1 MYYRDLS
8 CYVFDYSAL
17 ALSQLGPLLE
27 LSTRD
32 CSSTHNNTA
41 GFTQQRPIG
50 SCTSYG
56 QPWLYCTYIIYIC
69 CRLVII
75 MYMYRYIKL
84 STCDCSST
92 HNNTACFTQQ
102 RPIGSCTSY
111 GQPWLYC
118 TYIIYICC
126 SNNNV
131 HVQVY

>member
-1 MYYRDLS
+1 MYYHDLS

-27 LSTRD
+27 LSTLD
-32 CSSTHNNTA
+32 CSSAHNNTA

-75 MYMYRYIKL
+75 MYMYRYIKNHDIYTCTIVDL
-84 STCDCSST
+84 FCQNRLFPRALKTKPDMWDVIRSPFQAKHINDSTCIS
-92 HNNTACFTQQ
+92 
-102 RPIGSCTSY
+102 RI
-111 GQPWLYC
+111 W
-118 TYIIYICC
+118 
-126 SNNNV
+126 
-131 HVQVY
+131 